1 MRVSKLSINLLSANP
16 TKQSNTFKQ
25 FYQQHLTN
33 CFSVFEHFAG
43 LVLKALIFD
52 FFKMQIL
59 NALFFSEMLLFDKS
73 FRQRIFRSNHPEVF
87 LGKGVLEICSKFTGE
102 HPCRNVFSNNV
113 IEITLRHG
121 FSSVNLLHIFRTA
134 FLKNTSG
141 WLLLDISKELIFHQ

>member
-33 CFSVFEHFAG
+33 CLSVFEHFAG

-87 LGKGVLEICSKFTGE
+87 LGK
-102 HPCRNVFSNNV
+102 VFWKYAANLQENTHA
-113 IEITLRHG
+113 EMCFQATLLKSHFGMG
-121 FSSVNLLHIFRTA
+121 FLL
-134 FLKNTSG
+134 
-141 WLLLDISKELIFHQ
+141 